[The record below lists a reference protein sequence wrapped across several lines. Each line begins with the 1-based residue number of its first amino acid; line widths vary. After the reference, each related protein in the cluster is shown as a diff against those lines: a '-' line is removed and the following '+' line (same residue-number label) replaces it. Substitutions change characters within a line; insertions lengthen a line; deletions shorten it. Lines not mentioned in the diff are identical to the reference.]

1 MPKRPPVDEQ
11 EAKANPRTLP
21 SGWRRVRLG
30 DVIAEAKP
38 GFASGMRDAKGVV
51 QLRMNNVDTRGKM
64 VWSEFIRVPDPLQ
77 IPAPPYADQQR
88 VAAML
93 NEQMAAADRARKAIA
108 EELDTINELPAGL
121 LRRAFNGGL

>member
-1 MPKRPPVDEQ
+1 MPNRPPVAEQ

-21 SGWRRVRLG
+21 SSWRWVRLG

-38 GFASGMRDAKGVV
+38 GFACGVRDAKGVV

-64 VWSEFIRVPDPLQ
+64 VWSEFIHVPDPFQ
-77 IPAPPYADQQR
+77 IPAPPYADQRR

-93 NEQMAAADRARKAIA
+93 NEQMASTGRTRKEIE
-108 EELDTINELPAGL
+108 EELDAVNKLPAAL